1 MRLTIA
7 LSSLCLALLL
17 SLPAA
22 QAVERAP
29 FTLTDHTGKAV
40 TDEDFLGSFLL
51 VFFGYSHCPDVCPT
65 DLAIMA
71 GALDA
76 LGDRAAVVQPL
87 FVTLDPERDTP
98 EVLAAYLPAFHPR
111 FIGLTGT
118 SEQIA
123 AMSESYSVRH
133 RRYYPP
139 PFDEDGEPREDD
151 ETYFVD
157 HTAATYLVGP
167 NGGALRLF
175 HHGATVAEMITVIAE
190 VLPTAR

>member
-1 MRLTIA
+1 MRLTSA
-7 LSSLCLALLL
+7 LLSLCLALLL
-17 SLPAA
+17 SLASA

-29 FTLTDHTGKAV
+29 FALTDHTGKAV

-51 VFFGYSHCPDVCPT
+51 VFFGYSHCPDICPT

-71 GALDA
+71 GALEA
-76 LGDRAAVVQPL
+76 LGERGAAIRPI

-118 SEQIA
+118 PARIA
-123 AMSESYSVRH
+123 EMSERYSVRH

-139 PFDEDGEPREDD
+139 PFDESGEPREDD
-151 ETYFVD
+151 DAYFVD
-157 HTAATYLVGP
+157 HTAATYLIGP
-167 NGGALRLF
+167 DGGGLRLF
-175 HHGATVAEMITVIAE
+175 HHGATVAEMTAVIAE
-190 VLPTAR
+190 VLPAAP